1 MAVVQELIRT
11 EDNGT
16 ISFGDYELSQ
26 KSKLSDYQYQGD
38 MYKVK
43 TYKEITK
50 LERNGMFVYESV
62 PGTSVFHL
70 QQDGTTMSF
79 EVQGFEDSQI
89 TVELEA
95 ETEYQVFIDGASTGT
110 MTTNLGGKLSF
121 SVELDASTKAE
132 VKIVKC
138 YKIKK
143 LYISARNADTNQ
155 PNGWGSVL
163 HARRG
168 THLWR
173 KRFLPKNLPQE
184 VLKLHKRKRSL

>member
-16 ISFGDYELSQ
+16 ISFGDYELNQ

-50 LERNGMFVYESV
+50 VVSNCLFVYVSV
-62 PGTSVFHL
+62 ACTSVLLLHEDVTALCFVV
-70 QQDGTTMSF
+70 
-79 EVQGFEDSQI
+79 EGFEDSQI

-95 ETEYQVFIDGASTGT
+95 ETEYQVFIDDVSTGT

-121 SVELDASTKAE
+121 SVELDANTKAE

-138 YKIKK
+138 
-143 LYISARNADTNQ
+143 
-155 PNGWGSVL
+155 
-163 HARRG
+163 
-168 THLWR
+168 
-173 KRFLPKNLPQE
+173 
-184 VLKLHKRKRSL
+184 

>member
-1 MAVVQELIRT
+1 MAAISELIRT
-11 EDNGT
+11 EADGT
-16 ISFGDYELSQ
+16 ISFGDYTLGAKAKHDNFEH
-26 KSKLSDYQYQGD
+26 DGD
-38 MYKVK
+38 IYKVK
-43 TYKEITK
+43 TFKEITK

-121 SVELDASTKAE
+121 SVELDANTKAE

-138 YKIKK
+138 
-143 LYISARNADTNQ
+143 
-155 PNGWGSVL
+155 
-163 HARRG
+163 
-168 THLWR
+168 
-173 KRFLPKNLPQE
+173 
-184 VLKLHKRKRSL
+184 